1 MNYEAKYIYKMKM
14 KLPSTVFSAE
24 PSSKMKTV
32 AIVFLCFF
40 FYLKHIGTEFQT
52 HAKHGIETRWD
63 MTDN

>member
-24 PSSKMKTV
+24 PSSKMKTI

-40 FYLKHIGTEFQT
+40 FVLNTLAQKFQT
-52 HAKHGIETRWD
+52 HAKLGIETRWD

>member
-14 KLPSTVFSAE
+14 KLPSTVFSAR
-24 PSSKMKTV
+24 PSSKIKTV

-40 FYLKHIGTEFQT
+40 ILNRLAQKFQT

>member
-1 MNYEAKYIYKMKM
+1 MKM

-24 PSSKMKTV
+24 PSSKMKTI

-40 FYLKHIGTEFQT
+40 FCLKHIGTEIQKFQT